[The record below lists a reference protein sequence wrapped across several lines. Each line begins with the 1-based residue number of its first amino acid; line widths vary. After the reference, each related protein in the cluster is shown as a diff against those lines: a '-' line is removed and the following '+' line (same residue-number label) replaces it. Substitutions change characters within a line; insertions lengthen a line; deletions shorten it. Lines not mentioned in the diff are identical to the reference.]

1 MQETYFVH
9 MHNLQT
15 RQSIRKYPEKDE
27 EKMLSYEVVT
37 TESMIKF
44 PHRFSIAQPRIG
56 AFCACMGD
64 IFTGRFISP
73 C

>member
-1 MQETYFVH
+1 
-9 MHNLQT
+9 
-15 RQSIRKYPEKDE
+15 
-27 EKMLSYEVVT
+27 MLSYEVVT